1 MAKRKSPFNIRML
14 YASSKE
20 LIDYGKRL
28 GMNWAVVASSGH
40 KTSERPHEDQPVYM
54 PNYPRLK
61 KVRTKER
68 LHLVESN
75 RRRVRR
81 LISHAKKAGLK
92 VIYHTYELALPYG
105 FEKAYPELYSE
116 PIKEYRS
123 DSTPE
128 QRQRQVCVARPEVR
142 EVLSQKV
149 AEICRAFPD
158 LDGFMY
164 TNNESATL
172 TQAWHRCE
180 HCRNIPFSRMMKLL
194 HDAMKEGLRRS
205 GRPVR
210 LFVRCWGTHDHD
222 FHYYQQYKKRVDFG
236 VHEIEEKKWLP
247 DRVRAFKSARLQFKP
262 SRDIPPFIR
271 SVKGEDT
278 AFVYKATWADVNL
291 HHPLNPWIGKYKG
304 HDQVCELSFESCMG
318 WPRTFLVMG
327 KEMQR
332 RAKLCARRGV
342 NGLCA
347 VTMGWGGQALTSFTA
362 RPSTWPLHE
371 VNLYL
376 FAALARDPDANLQA
390 VTERYLR
397 RRFGKK
403 LPAGLARLLLDAE
416 DIATDAINIRGIRAN
431 GQSLDNFY
439 YILLRYAPMF
449 PRWEERVRPT
459 PANLKRIFKEKDQ
472 NIARAQKALE
482 KIERL
487 KDKMPAKAYGEF
499 KECFSRLLDMARSYA
514 ARQKYYLYLWAFKDG
529 YLKPTMGELGRF
541 HKIVESLSQ
550 RERRS

>member
-1 MAKRKSPFNIRML
+1 MR
-14 YASSKE
+14 
-20 LIDYGKRL
+20 
-28 GMNWAVVASSGH
+28 
-40 KTSERPHEDQPVYM
+40 
-54 PNYPRLK
+54 
-61 KVRTKER
+61 
-68 LHLVESN
+68 LVEAN

-81 LISHAKKAGLK
+81 LIRHAKKAGLK
-92 VIYHTYELALPYG
+92 TIYHTYELAMPYG
-105 FEKAYPELYSE
+105 FEKAYPELYSP

-123 DSTPE
+123 DRTPE
-128 QRQRQVCVARPEVR
+128 QRQRELCVARPEVR
-142 EVLSQKV
+142 EALSQKV

-172 TQAWHRCE
+172 TQVWHRCE
-180 HCRNIPFSRMMKLL
+180 HCRHIPFSRMMKLL

-210 LFVRCWGTHDHD
+210 LFVRCWGTHEHELQY
-222 FHYYQQYKKRVDFG
+222 HGQYKKRVDFG

-247 DRVRAFKSARLQFKP
+247 DRVRAFKPARLHFKP

-304 HDQVCELSFESCMG
+304 HDQVCELSFERCIG

-342 NGLCA
+342 NGLCL
-347 VTMGWGGQALTSFTA
+347 VPTNWGRQGLTPITA

-371 VNLYL
+371 VNFYL
-376 FAALARDPDANLQA
+376 FAALAKDPNADLQA
-390 VTERYLR
+390 VTEKYLR

-403 LPAGLARLLLDAE
+403 LPAELARLLLDAE
-416 DIATDAINIRGIRAN
+416 DIAADAYNVRGIHAG
-431 GQSLDNFY
+431 GQSLDGFY
-439 YILLRYAPMF
+439 YTLLRYGPMF
-449 PRWEERVRPT
+449 PRWETRVRPT

-482 KIERL
+482 KIERF
-487 KDKMPAKAYGEF
+487 KNKIPAKAYNEF
-499 KECFSRLLDMARSYA
+499 KECFSRLLDMARTSA
-514 ARQKYYLYLWAFKDG
+514 AGQKYCLYLWAFKDG
-529 YLKPTMGELGRF
+529 YLKPTMGELDRF
-541 HKIVESLSQ
+541 QKIVESL
-550 RERRS
+550 RRDRRRS